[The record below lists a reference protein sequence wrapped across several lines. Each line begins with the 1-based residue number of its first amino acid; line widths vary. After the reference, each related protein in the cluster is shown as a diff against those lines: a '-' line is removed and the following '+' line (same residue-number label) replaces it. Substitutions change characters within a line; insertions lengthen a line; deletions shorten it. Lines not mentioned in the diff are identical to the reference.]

1 GAAGAKWRDLFC
13 RRFSKKRSIGYA
25 AIRAASLGM
34 TGKTAVPA
42 RPSQKFPAIWEPSD
56 ADGIRLSGD
65 SSQNLRHPL
74 PVAGRGIGCQQ
85 PPVIPTEAPQAPS
98 GGTFFVGASAKRGPS
113 ATPPFGRLR
122 SG

>member
-1 GAAGAKWRDLFC
+1 LRRSLSPPLPLAGRAIAYDANNLPSSRLE
-13 RRFSKKRSIGYA
+13 RRRREMEEPFLSALQQKRSLGYA
-25 AIRAASLGM
+25 TFRAASLEM

-74 PVAGRGIGCQQ
+74 PVAGRGEERRVTS
-85 PPVIPTEAPQAPS
+85 PE
-98 GGTFFVGASAKRGPS
+98 
-113 ATPPFGRLR
+113 
-122 SG
+122 